1 MMKASFIYNKAKEE
15 ITAFALSQFEHIRD
29 WNIRIGLWDKI
40 TDEEDYYT
48 IDTSDYDLGEH
59 YVRVDVMDT
68 YSLDFYEEKRR
79 IEEIRL
85 YNDGI
90 ALKLEHQP
98 SDEPVYLHT
107 FSMLDLVN
115 ICNYLEMV
123 WQETINPKK

>member
-1 MMKASFIYNKAKEE
+1 MRASDIYNKAKEE
-15 ITAFALSQFEHIRD
+15 ITTFALSQFEHIRD

-40 TDEEDYYT
+40 TDEEDYYV

-79 IEEIRL
+79 VEEIRL